1 MHRIL
6 RIKFD
11 EFFLGIILLTVPFSN
26 DFNSKII
33 IISVLFF
40 LYKNVKNNSWQNL
53 KFFWI
58 SFMLFG
64 VQFLSFLNSS
74 NFYEASKKMVL
85 FIPFIAFPFLFS
97 SLFEK
102 KVNIYIIFSFL
113 LYGSL
118 LIILYAWAGV
128 LYEVFVLNQKFDY
141 GRGLALFLKYAPHHV
156 YLSIFILITIY
167 SNIKG
172 VAKYNLREANLFVIP
187 ILYFMIFFLGS
198 RLGVLIAILLLP
210 YLLYRELKKRY
221 SKNII
226 KRVFVLFL
234 MITILGFFN
243 KFTREKVLFTF
254 YEIVDISTVDKF
266 TNKKPF
272 DGVGFRAAIWKS
284 SVQAIKES
292 PFFGYGIGDAQYVLN
307 SKYSNNSTY
316 DVIGMN
322 SHNQY
327 LQFMVYY
334 GVILFLII
342 MASLF
347 YIIKRII
354 KIKDLFLFYVWFVL
368 LSFCFTESILNRQ
381 WGVVLFAFCLN
392 ISIYKLYENQIPN

>member
-1 MHRIL
+1 
-6 RIKFD
+6 
-11 EFFLGIILLTVPFSN
+11 
-26 DFNSKII
+26 
-33 IISVLFF
+33 
-40 LYKNVKNNSWQNL
+40 
-53 KFFWI
+53 
-58 SFMLFG
+58 
-64 VQFLSFLNSS
+64 
-74 NFYEASKKMVL
+74 
-85 FIPFIAFPFLFS
+85 
-97 SLFEK
+97 
-102 KVNIYIIFSFL
+102 
-113 LYGSL
+113 
-118 LIILYAWAGV
+118 
-128 LYEVFVLNQKFDY
+128 
-141 GRGLALFLKYAPHHV
+141 
-156 YLSIFILITIY
+156 
-167 SNIKG
+167 
-172 VAKYNLREANLFVIP
+172 
-187 ILYFMIFFLGS
+187 MIFFLGS